1 MWTNKKLMAN
11 KYIDTSILDK
21 AMHFAID
28 AHANTERRGKGFPYA
43 VHLMEAVEI
52 VATITSDQEILAAAA
67 LHDTVEDTDV
77 TIDQLRRE
85 FGDRV
90 AELVEYESDK
100 CANGFS
106 ERDSW
111 VDRKKAGIERLI
123 NAPYDAKIV
132 AMGDKLSNM
141 RAIARDYE
149 RIGDELWKIFHS
161 PNGKPDH
168 EWRYRELAVALFDLA
183 GTPAY
188 REFVTLLEK
197 TFGQKDFSEPVKID
211 LSDYERSGE
220 GYNAMSYN
228 HKGGHTMI
236 KLYAEAVSPELPL
249 RELRTAMN
257 VFRMGLPTPMPGRFV
272 TDGKRYGC
280 EFGRIVDKKSF
291 ARAISENPD
300 SMERY
305 ATEFARMCKQLHST
319 VCNPAVFPSAADMFS
334 EAVEN
339 TTFFSDEE
347 KKKVLDFVKNVPS
360 ATTCLHGDLH
370 IGNILSS
377 SLGNL
382 WIDLGDFGY
391 GNPLFDLGMT
401 YWISKCNLEE
411 TTKRLYHIDNKM
423 MQKIWE
429 IFLRE
434 YYGTDN
440 QEELAEYERQIR
452 PFAAL
457 KMIYFGVTK
466 GHEELIRE
474 NLLG

>member
-1 MWTNKKLMAN
+1 MAN

-21 AMHFAID
+21 AIHFAID
-28 AHANTERRGKGFPYA
+28 AHANTERRGKGFPYS

-52 VATITSDQEILAAAA
+52 AATITSDQEILAAAA

-77 TIDQLRRE
+77 TVEQLRKE
-85 FGDRV
+85 FGDRI
-90 AELVEYESDK
+90 AELVEAESDK
-100 CANGFS
+100 FANGFS
-106 ERDSW
+106 DRDSW
-111 VDRKKAGIERLI
+111 TVRKKAALERLA

-149 RIGDELWKIFHS
+149 RIGDELWKIFHA
-161 PNGKPDH
+161 PNGKSDH
-168 EWRYRELAVALFDLA
+168 EWRYRGLAVALFDLA

-197 TFGQKDFSEPVKID
+197 TFGQNDFGEPVKID
-211 LSDYERSGE
+211 LADYERSGE
-220 GYNAMSYN
+220 GFNAESYN

-236 KLYAEAVSPELPL
+236 KLYAESVSPELPL

-280 EFGRIVDKKSF
+280 EFSRVVDKKSF

-300 SMERY
+300 SMERF

-319 VCNPAVFPSAADMFS
+319 VCNPAVFPSAVDMSCKAVEKATIFS
-334 EAVEN
+334 E
-339 TTFFSDEE
+339 DE
-347 KKKVLDFVKNVPS
+347 KKKVLDFVKSVPS

-370 IGNILSS
+370 IGNILDSS
-377 SLGNL
+377 FGNL
-382 WIDLGDFGY
+382 WIDLADFSY
-391 GNPLFDLGMT
+391 GNPLFDFGMM
-401 YWISKCNLEE
+401 YLVCRCNPDDL
-411 TTKRLYHIDNKM
+411 TKKLYHIDNEAMLRFWKLFACEYFGADTPE
-423 MQKIWE
+423 KFAE
-429 IFLRE
+429 IENR
-434 YYGTDN
+434 
-440 QEELAEYERQIR
+440 IR

-457 KMIYFGVTK
+457 KMLYFGIVDSHK
-466 GHEELIRE
+466 DFIRE
-474 NLLG
+474 SLLG

>member
-1 MWTNKKLMAN
+1 MAN
-11 KYIDTSILDK
+11 KYIDTSILDR

-28 AHANTERRGKGFPYA
+28 AHANTERRGKGFPYS

-52 VATITSDQEILAAAA
+52 ASTITSDQEILAATA

-77 TIDQLRRE
+77 TIEQLRKE
-85 FGDRV
+85 FGDRI
-90 AELVEYESDK
+90 AKLVEYESDK
-100 CANGFS
+100 FANGFS
-106 ERDSW
+106 QHDSW
-111 VDRKKAGIERLI
+111 TDRKKAALVRLA

-149 RIGDELWKIFHS
+149 RIGDDLWKIFHS

-168 EWRYRELAVALFDLA
+168 DWRYRELAVALFDLA

-197 TFGQKDFSEPVKID
+197 TFGQKDFGEPVKIN
-211 LSDYERSGE
+211 LEDYERSGE
-220 GYNAMSYN
+220 GFNAESYN
-228 HKGGHTMI
+228 HKGGRTMI
-236 KLYAEAVSPELPL
+236 KLYAESVSSELPL

-280 EFGRIVDKKSF
+280 EFSRVVDKKSF

-300 SMERY
+300 SMERF
-305 ATEFARMCKQLHST
+305 ATEFARMSKQLHST
-319 VCNPAVFPSAADMFS
+319 VCNPAIFPSVVDITSKAI
-334 EAVEN
+334 EN
-339 TTFFSDEE
+339 ESFFTDSE
-347 KKKVLDFVKNVPS
+347 KKKIIDFVKSVPQVM
-360 ATTCLHGDLH
+360 TCLHGDLH
-370 IGNILSS
+370 IGNILTSS
-377 SLGNL
+377 NGNL
-382 WIDLGDFGY
+382 WIDLGDFCY

-401 YWISKCNLEE
+401 YWVSKCNLPE
-411 TTKRLYHIDNKM
+411 TTLRLYHINSEKM
-423 MQKIWE
+423 QEVWE

-434 YYGTDN
+434 YYGTDDP
-440 QEELAEYERQIR
+440 EKLAEYEKQIR

-457 KMIYFGVTK
+457 KMIYFGVIK
-466 GHEELIRE
+466 PHEEFIRE
-474 NLLG
+474 NLLR